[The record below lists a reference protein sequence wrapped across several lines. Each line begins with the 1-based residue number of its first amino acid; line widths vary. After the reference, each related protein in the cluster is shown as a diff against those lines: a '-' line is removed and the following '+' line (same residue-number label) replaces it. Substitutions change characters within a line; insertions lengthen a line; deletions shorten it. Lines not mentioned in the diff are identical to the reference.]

1 MLINEHR
8 VGPQGYLNG
17 SYSNR
22 GIGAVRVRATHADR
36 DDGNEN
42 EYQLNSTI
50 KVGHLNGSYSNRGIG
65 AVRVRATHADRDDGN
80 ENESAKEWQVRL

>member
-1 MLINEHR
+1 MWVYPWSGARVWTTREKTHSSLVLINEHR

-42 EYQLNSTI
+42 E
-50 KVGHLNGSYSNRGIG
+50 
-65 AVRVRATHADRDDGN
+65 
-80 ENESAKEWQVRL
+80 SAKEWQVRL

>member
-1 MLINEHR
+1 MGPKKGVTVTEALTRNLAPLLEMKANQDGIPTELLPENILSFLHEIEQYQGEHR

-36 DDGNEN
+36 D
-42 EYQLNSTI
+42 LI
-50 KVGHLNGSYSNRGIG
+50 F
-65 AVRVRATHADRDDGN
+65 
-80 ENESAKEWQVRL
+80 

>member
-1 MLINEHR
+1 MERSEGLDDEGEDALVVGADDEHR

-42 EYQLNSTI
+42 E
-50 KVGHLNGSYSNRGIG
+50 
-65 AVRVRATHADRDDGN
+65 
-80 ENESAKEWQVRL
+80 SAKERQVRL